1 MKKLSSLS
9 ESKSK
14 NHPTFKVG
22 KSAKKAQEEKERMKY
37 IKIEE
42 YNSVGKELLSIIQF
56 IAPEVSMISFYVDS
70 RSNKHIITFYIGQH
84 NRVDAHLDGEGNIK
98 GVEVSGYVRNVEN
111 ANEVA
116 ELELAHLLVSGKMDR
131 ILKEKFPKIL
141 QLILELSKE
150 V

>member
-9 ESKSK
+9 KSK
-14 NHPTFKVG
+14 GKSHPTFKVG
-22 KSAKKAQEEKERMKY
+22 KSVKKAQEEKERMKY

-42 YNSVGKELLSIIQF
+42 YNLVGKELLSIIQF
-56 IAPEVSMISFYVDS
+56 VAPQVSMLSFSVDF

-84 NRVDAHLDGEGNIK
+84 NRVDAYLDGEGNIK

-116 ELELAHLLVSGKMDR
+116 ELELAHLLVSGKMNK
-131 ILKEKFPKIL
+131 IFKEKFPKIL